1 MGELVGSE
9 EEEDW
14 ERERE
19 TDGTQ
24 GSYVPARNLQ
34 TKGKMQSEEVTRE
47 EFRKVYEE
55 LEKRK
60 AEAVENEDYQDAA
73 LLKQCL
79 QRFK

>member
-1 MGELVGSE
+1 
-9 EEEDW
+9 
-14 ERERE
+14 
-19 TDGTQ
+19 
-24 GSYVPARNLQ
+24 
-34 TKGKMQSEEVTRE
+34 MQSEEVTRE